1 MLTGISTSPGPA
13 EVIKAAREGEHDA
26 IGRLLSQYMN
36 YLKILAST
44 QLDRKL
50 RHRVSPSD
58 VVQETFC
65 DAHRDFHMFRGT
77 SEREFSA
84 WLRKIMIHNLA
95 RIVERHVLTE
105 KRDVRKEFSLNDMKK
120 SVDRS
125 TMQMDALL
133 VANQP
138 SPSGEALQRESS
150 VVLADCLAELPE
162 DYRQVVM
169 LRNFHGL
176 PFKEVAAQ
184 MGRSSGAVRMLWLR
198 ALTQLRE
205 LIEAKDESQPDV

>member
-1 MLTGISTSPGPA
+1 MLTDSSSTLGPA
-13 EVIKAAREGEHDA
+13 QLIQAAREGEHDA
-26 IGRLLSQYMN
+26 IGRLLSQYVN

-65 DAHRDFHMFRGT
+65 DAHRDFHMFRGN

-95 RIVERHVLTE
+95 RIVERHVLAE
-105 KRDVRKEFSLNDMKK
+105 KRDVRREFSMNDMKK
-120 SVDRS
+120 AVDRS

-133 VANQP
+133 IANQATP
-138 SPSGEALQRESS
+138 SSDAQRRESS
-150 VVLADCLAELPE
+150 VVLADCLAELTE
-162 DYRQVVM
+162 DYRQVVI

-176 PFKEVAAQ
+176 PFKEVASQ
-184 MGRSSGAVRMLWLR
+184 MERSPGAVRMLWLR
-198 ALTQLRE
+198 ALNQLRT
-205 LIEAKDESQPDV
+205 LLEAKDEE

>member
-1 MLTGISTSPGPA
+1 MLTENSSLGPA
-13 EVIKAAREGEHDA
+13 ELIRAAREGKHDA
-26 IGRLLSQYMN
+26 IGRLLSQYVN

-44 QLDRKL
+44 QLDQKL

-65 DAHRDFHMFRGT
+65 DAHRDFHMFRGA

-105 KRDVRKEFSLNDMKK
+105 KRDVRREFSLNDVKK

-133 VANQP
+133 MANQP
-138 SPSGEALQRESS
+138 SPSREALQRESS
-150 VVLADCLAELPE
+150 VLLADCLAELPE
-162 DYRQVVM
+162 DYQRVVM

-176 PFKEVAAQ
+176 PFKQVAEQ
-184 MGRSSGAVRMLWLR
+184 MERSSGAVRMLWLR
-198 ALTQLRE
+198 ALNQLRS
-205 LIEAKDESQPDV
+205 LIEAKEAEE

>member
-1 MLTGISTSPGPA
+1 MLMGSSSTSAVTPLDL
-13 EVIKAAREGEHDA
+13 IQAARDGQHDA
-26 IGRLLSQYMN
+26 IGQLLSQYAN

-95 RIVERHVLTE
+95 RIVERNVLAE
-105 KRDVRKEFSLNDMKK
+105 KRDVRREFSLNDMKK

-133 VANQP
+133 IANQGTP
-138 SPSGEALQRESS
+138 SADAQVRESS
-150 VVLADCLAELPE
+150 VVLANCLAELSD
-162 DYRQVVM
+162 DYRQVVL
-169 LRNFHGL
+169 LRNFQGL
-176 PFKEVAAQ
+176 PFKEVAEQ
-184 MGRSSGAVRMLWLR
+184 MDRSAGAVRMLWLR
-198 ALTQLRE
+198 ALNQLRQ
-205 LIEAKDESQPDV
+205 LLESQDVE